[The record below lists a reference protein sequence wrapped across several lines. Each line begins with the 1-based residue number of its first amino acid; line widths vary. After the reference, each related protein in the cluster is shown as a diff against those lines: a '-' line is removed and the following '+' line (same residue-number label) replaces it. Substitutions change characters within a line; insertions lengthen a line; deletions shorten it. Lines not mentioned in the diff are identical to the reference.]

1 VADRSRYQRTIE
13 AWVHLARQ
21 QFRRPRQE
29 KRRLYALAETPF
41 FVDSL
46 STRLM
51 QLSDLV
57 AYAFYRGYSAGDW
70 DWANGLI
77 LEVIAANPKRL
88 VHLTGEKECS
98 CPACAKTA

>member
-1 VADRSRYQRTIE
+1 VLLGLVAEWQQ
-13 AWVHLARQ
+13 LARQ

-29 KRRLYALAETPF
+29 RRRLYALAETPF
-41 FVDSL
+41 FVDSV

-70 DWANGLI
+70 DWANVLVP
-77 LEVIAANPKRL
+77 EVISANPKRL
-88 VHLTGEKECS
+88 VHLTSEKACS